1 MFQEFEGRGGFQ
13 FGIGEYVDHC
23 DGGFLAVVHA
33 RTKARLGS
41 GVSGPELYTV
51 ELLAGPIA
59 GECRMMLGDALVS
72 VADWRPPGAARL
84 DYPHL
89 SRTPGPPSM
98 HSPSAKKIT
107 PCASRAMRMS

>member
-72 VADWRPPGAARL
+72 VADWRPPGGCAPGLPALEPHARSTL
-84 DYPHL
+84 DAFAI
-89 SRTPGPPSM
+89 R
-98 HSPSAKKIT
+98 
-107 PCASRAMRMS
+107 